1 MSSAAQ
7 MFTLQLDS
15 AAAQD
20 LGNGQYR
27 TALYPPLKVPYM
39 AKPTAMVRD
48 VTFTNSMLNV
58 DNRLYKNDVVKLAW
72 VADPTKPAE
81 ISTAELVIPSG
92 NYNLPALEI
101 ELARQAYATAG
112 AAYANPNTG
121 NTSAAGKLGLWAFMD
136 SVVGYP
142 AQGFT
147 LVVASEA
154 AAGGDTITL
163 TSALSPHSLYVGM
176 VITATGIPSN
186 TTVKSIAGDVVTI
199 TKPLTAALAK
209 DSTVALAAADDSYK
223 GYGVGKLAAPILS
236 ETSSWG
242 TSLIYEEMTAIA
254 RAAVAHEGVD
264 ENNVVPPLAEYV
276 KADGTPTFIPQG
288 ERRVW
293 PFYLNHDPSTNKL
306 HMLCPAPAVKVMAGS
321 TLVTNLLGFSVPDST
336 QANPASAAFTVQD
349 PFLSNGIP
357 WVSTLDARIVAAR
370 SLIVHVP
377 SLVGGTTYGRDGR
390 MQGAQLAQ
398 VPVAAGQN
406 DVISWQPMTPLNVPC
421 ALHGSDVTEIVWY
434 ITNERSE
441 PVDFQKAFVSVT
453 ATLSWPDPSTP
464 QLGSAEANMLIQDV
478 DHAY

>member
-58 DNRLYKNDVVKLAW
+58 DSRLYKNDVVRLAW
-72 VADPTKPAE
+72 VADPSKPTE
-81 ISTAELVIPSG
+81 ISTAELTIPSG

-112 AAYANPNTG
+112 AAYANPNTA

-136 SVVGYP
+136 SVVGFP
-142 AQGFT
+142 AEALT
-147 LVVASEA
+147 LVLASEA
-154 AAGGDTITL
+154 AKGGNEITIT
-163 TSALSPHSLYVGM
+163 SATRSIFVGM
-176 VITATGIPSN
+176 SITATGIPSN
-186 TTVKSIAGDVVTI
+186 TVVKSVTGSLI
-199 TKPLTAALAK
+199 TLTADLTAAIPK
-209 DSTVALAAADDSYK
+209 DSTVTLAATDDSYK
-223 GYGVGKLAAPILS
+223 GYGVNSVAPPVLS
-236 ETSSWG
+236 ASSSWG
-242 TSLIYEEMTAIA
+242 TSLLYEEMTAIA

-276 KADGTPTFIPQG
+276 TTDGKPTFIPQG
-288 ERRVW
+288 GRRVW

-306 HMLCPAPAVKVMAGS
+306 HMLCAAPAVKVMAGS
-321 TLVTNLLGFSVPDST
+321 TLVTGLLGFSVPDST
-336 QANPASAAFTVQD
+336 HTDPASAAFTVQD
-349 PFLSNGIP
+349 PFLSDGVP

-406 DVISWQPMTPLNVPC
+406 EIISWQPMTPLNVPC
-421 ALHGSDVTEIVWY
+421 ALHGTDVTEIVWY
-434 ITNERSE
+434 ITNERGE
-441 PVDFQKAFVSVT
+441 AVDFQKAFVSVT
-453 ATLSWPDPSTP
+453 ATLSWPDPGAP
-464 QLGSAEANMLIQDV
+464 QLGSAEANMLIRDV